1 LFIFL
6 KEKVNTCLRTPITT
20 NWPGR
25 GGGGDLD
32 PNERTTAICR
42 HSSHDDLPI
51 YPTFVDKTTIGEYL
65 MTTVDSELVM

>member
-6 KEKVNTCLRTPITT
+6 KEKGFENANYYQLAGER
-20 NWPGR
+20 
-25 GGGGDLD
+25 GGGDLD

-65 MTTVDSELVM
+65 MMTVDSELVT

>member
-1 LFIFL
+1 LFEDANYYQL
-6 KEKVNTCLRTPITT
+6 AGER
-20 NWPGR
+20 
-25 GGGGDLD
+25 GGGDLD

-42 HSSHDDLPI
+42 HSRHDDLPI